1 MEFRPRK
8 VPVSHAWAWPREA
21 LELIARRPLE
31 PAVLAILI
39 GISTLL
45 DIGSIGTAVAL
56 VLLAATPAFV
66 GIVCVLAYR
75 ADTSRLE
82 PMTVEQWSWLALLG
96 VTLIMATVLMTFA
109 IDAFSP
115 TATSSSSTTRAFSQS
130 WQVSPVAAV
139 LGGLSIAAV
148 FWPWPFTVALVARD
162 DLGLPAAF
170 GQTIDAMLLNV
181 WSTFFVY
188 AAFVAAFLLTMLSWP
203 PLAGALFVFMA
214 FTSYAAY
221 RDIWHRRPRNK
232 PVGAISMTHP
242 SSA

>member
-21 LELIARRPLE
+21 IELIVRRPLE
-31 PAVLAILI
+31 PVVLATLI
-39 GISTLL
+39 VISTLL

-56 VLLAATPAFV
+56 VLLAATPALV
-66 GIVCVLAYR
+66 GFVCVLAYR
-75 ADTSRLE
+75 ADTSKLE
-82 PMTVEQWSWLALLG
+82 PMTIEQWSWLALLG
-96 VTLIMATVLMTFA
+96 VTLVMATILMAFA
-109 IDAFSP
+109 IDVFLP
-115 TATSSSSTTRAFSQS
+115 TATSSTTRMFAQS

-139 LGGLSIAAV
+139 LGGLSMAAA
-148 FWPWPFTVALVARD
+148 FLPWPLTIALVARD

-170 GQTIDAMLLNV
+170 NQTIEAMILNV
-181 WSTFFVY
+181 TSTFFVY
-188 AAFVAAFLLTMLSWP
+188 TAFVAAFLLTMLSWP
-203 PLAGALFVFMA
+203 PLAGPLFVFMA

-232 PVGAISMTHP
+232 PVGALSLTRP